1 MSTLDGLTA
10 LVTGAG
16 RGIGRGIAQA
26 LAAAGGRVVLVSRTA
41 GEISSAAAEI
51 HAAGG
56 QAVVMP
62 CDVLDRERLTSVLN
76 EVGVVDVLVNNAGT
90 NAPMPLAEVSPDTYD
105 TIFDLNVRATYF
117 LTQAVVGRLVA
128 AGRTGSIITVSSQMG
143 HVGAANRSVYCA
155 AKHAVEGMTKALAV
169 ELGPHGI
176 RVNTIAPGYVETPL
190 TEPFLADPDFR
201 ADTLRRIPAGR
212 LGQVADVAA
221 AAVFLADPAA
231 AFVTGASLTVDGGY
245 TAQ

>member
-26 LAAAGGRVVLVSRTA
+26 LASAGARMVLISRTA
-41 GEISSAAAEI
+41 GEISSAALEI
-51 HAAGG
+51 EAAGG
-56 QAVVMP
+56 QAVAVP
-62 CDVLDRERLTSVLN
+62 CDVLDRERLALVLD

-117 LTQAVVGRLVA
+117 LTQAVVGRLIA

-231 AFVTGASLTVDGGY
+231 AFVTGASLAVDGGY